1 MTALDSNAK
10 ISILSMRDDGPAP
23 EAALVRDIIKRGLFV
38 APILIGLCAIVW
50 GANGA
55 YSCAYAFAIVFCN
68 FGLAAALVS
77 YTARISYAFMMAS
90 MLFGYLLRLALVAV
104 AVFVVRNSSWVEL
117 LPLGLTIIFAHLGLL
132 FWEMRYVSL
141 SLAFPGLKPKPS
153 KPKPSKSTPSKSTQQ
168 TESSS
173 K

>member
-1 MTALDSNAK
+1 MMTLDTNAK
-10 ISILSMRDDGPAP
+10 ISILSMRDTGPAP
-23 EAALVRDIIKRGLFV
+23 EAALARDIIKRGLFV
-38 APILIGLCAIVW
+38 APILVGVCAIVW

-77 YTARISYAFMMAS
+77 YTARISYAFMMAT

-104 AVFVVRNSSWVEL
+104 AVFVVRNLEWVEL

-132 FWEMRYVSL
+132 FWELRYVSL

-153 KPKPSKSTPSKSTQQ
+153 KSTPFKQTQQ

>member
-1 MTALDSNAK
+1 MMTLDTNAK
-10 ISILSMRDDGPAP
+10 ISILSMRDTGPAP
-23 EAALVRDIIKRGLFV
+23 EAALARDIIKRGLFV
-38 APILIGLCAIVW
+38 APILIGVCAIVW

-55 YSCAYAFAIVFCN
+55 YSCAYAFAIVFGN
-68 FGLAAALVS
+68 FGLAAALVA
-77 YTARISYAFMMAS
+77 YTARISYALMMTT

-104 AVFVVRNSSWVEL
+104 AVFVVRNLTWVEL

-132 FWEMRYVSL
+132 FWELRYVSL

-153 KPKPSKSTPSKSTQQ
+153 KSLPSKQTQQ

>member
-1 MTALDSNAK
+1 MTLDTNAK
-10 ISILSMRDDGPAP
+10 ISILSMRDTGPAP
-23 EAALVRDIIKRGLFV
+23 EAALARDIIKRGLIV
-38 APILIGLCAIVW
+38 APILIGVCAIVW

-68 FGLAAALVS
+68 FGLAAALVA

-104 AVFVVRNSSWVEL
+104 AVFVVRNLTWVEL

-132 FWEMRYVSL
+132 FWELRYVSL
-141 SLAFPGLKPKPS
+141 SLAFPGLKPKT
-153 KPKPSKSTPSKSTQQ
+153 SKSTSAKQTQQ

>member
-1 MTALDSNAK
+1 MMTLDTNAK
-10 ISILSMRDDGPAP
+10 ISILSMRDTGPAP
-23 EAALVRDIIKRGLFV
+23 EAALARDIIKRGLIV
-38 APILIGLCAIVW
+38 APILIGVCAIVW

-68 FGLAAALVS
+68 FGLAAALVA
-77 YTARISYAFMMAS
+77 YTARISYAFMMAT

-104 AVFVVRNSSWVEL
+104 AVFVVRNLTWVEL

-132 FWEMRYVSL
+132 FWELRYVSL
-141 SLAFPGLKPKPS
+141 SLAFPGLKPKT
-153 KPKPSKSTPSKSTQQ
+153 SKSTSAKQTQQ

>member
-1 MTALDSNAK
+1 MMTLDTNAK
-10 ISILSMRDDGPAP
+10 ISILSMRDTGPAP
-23 EAALVRDIIKRGLFV
+23 EVALVRDIIKRGLIV
-38 APILIGLCAIVW
+38 APILIGVCAIVW

-68 FGLAAALVS
+68 FGLAAALVAYS
-77 YTARISYAFMMAS
+77 ARISYAFMMAS

-104 AVFVVRNSSWVEL
+104 AVFVVRNLTWVEL

-132 FWEMRYVSL
+132 FWELRYVSL

-153 KPKPSKSTPSKSTQQ
+153 KSLPSKQTQQ
-168 TESSS
+168 TESSTQ
-173 K
+173 

>member
-1 MTALDSNAK
+1 MALDTNAK
-10 ISILSMRDDGPAP
+10 ISILSMRDTGPAP
-23 EAALVRDIIKRGLFV
+23 EAALARDIIKRGLIV
-38 APILIGLCAIVW
+38 APILIGVCAIVW

-68 FGLAAALVS
+68 FGLAAALVA
-77 YTARISYAFMMAS
+77 YTARISYAFMMAT

-104 AVFVVRNSSWVEL
+104 AVFVVRNLTWVEL

-132 FWEMRYVSL
+132 FWELRYVSL
-141 SLAFPGLKPKPS
+141 SLAFPGLKPKT
-153 KPKPSKSTPSKSTQQ
+153 SKSTSAKQTQQ

>member
-1 MTALDSNAK
+1 MTLDTNAK
-10 ISILSMRDDGPAP
+10 ISILSMRDTGPAP
-23 EAALVRDIIKRGLFV
+23 EAALARDIIKRGLIV
-38 APILIGLCAIVW
+38 APILIGVCAIVW

-68 FGLAAALVS
+68 FGLAAALVA
-77 YTARISYAFMMAS
+77 YAARISYAFMMAS

-104 AVFVVRNSSWVEL
+104 AVFVVRNLTWVEL

-132 FWEMRYVSL
+132 FWELRYVSL
-141 SLAFPGLKPKPS
+141 SLAFPGLKPKT
-153 KPKPSKSTPSKSTQQ
+153 SKSTSAKQTQQ